1 MIRLDRL
8 TKSFGDKTALEPL
21 SLEIAR
27 GEVFGLLGHN
37 GAGKSTTFGL
47 LLGHLHPSGG
57 EAFVNGVSVQ
67 RDRPRA
73 LARVGA
79 IFETPG
85 FYDYLSGW
93 RNLRMFTA
101 LSGRVP
107 LAEMEE
113 AVRFVGLEKRIH
125 DPVRVY
131 SHGMRQRLALAQALL
146 PSPELI
152 LLDEPAEG
160 LDPEGIREM
169 RELILRLNHE
179 RGLTVVLS
187 SHLLAEVEQTC
198 SRVAVLNQGR
208 LIFQGHWQDLAT
220 PEARYRFDLDDWSR
234 ADPIIAGCGGTLGE
248 VAGERRVTLPP
259 ERDVADLVAALV
271 HAKIRVR
278 AVEPIR
284 QNLEEIYLQ
293 LIHPPERPVSAP
305 PALSDLSAL

>member
-8 TKSFGDKTALEPL
+8 TKSFGGKVALEPL
-21 SLEIAR
+21 TLEIRR

-47 LLGHLHPSGG
+47 LLGHLRPTGG
-57 EAFVNGVSVQ
+57 EAFIQGQSVQ
-67 RDRPRA
+67 RNRA
-73 LARVGA
+73 LALNRVGA
-79 IFETPG
+79 IFETPA

-93 RNLRMFTA
+93 RNLAMFTA
-101 LSGRVP
+101 LSGDVSRG
-107 LAEMEE
+107 EMEQV
-113 AVRFVGLEKRIH
+113 VRFVGLEKRMD

-146 PSPELI
+146 PAPELI

-169 RELILRLNHE
+169 RELILRLNRE

-187 SHLLAEVEQTC
+187 SHLLAEVENTC
-198 SRVAVLNQGR
+198 GRVAILNRGR
-208 LIFQGHWQDLAT
+208 LIFQGQWQELASDQASFRL
-220 PEARYRFDLDDWSR
+220 ELDDWTR
-234 ADPIIAGCGGTLGE
+234 AAPVVAAGGGQIVE
-248 VAGERRVTLPP
+248 VAGERRVQLPP
-259 ERDVADLVAALV
+259 GRDVADLVTALV
-271 HAKIRVR
+271 RAGLRVR

-293 LIHPPERPVSAP
+293 TVRSPLSTAAP
-305 PALSDLSAL
+305 D